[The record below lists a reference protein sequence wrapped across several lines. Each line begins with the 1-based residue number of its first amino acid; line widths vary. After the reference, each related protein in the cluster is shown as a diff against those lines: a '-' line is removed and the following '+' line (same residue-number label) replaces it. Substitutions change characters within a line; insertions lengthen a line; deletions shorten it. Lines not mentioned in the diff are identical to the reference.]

1 MPDLSV
7 IPFHQVSLQKVQ
19 VTRANAPS
27 WGRALASA
35 GLAGNH
41 QGMPCTIGLLIIHN
55 NNDKYITY
63 K

>member
-19 VTRANAPS
+19 VTRATAPLR
-27 WGRALASA
+27 GRALALA

-41 QGMPCTIGLLIIHN
+41 RGMPCTIGLLMIHN
-55 NNDKYITY
+55 NNNK
-63 K
+63 